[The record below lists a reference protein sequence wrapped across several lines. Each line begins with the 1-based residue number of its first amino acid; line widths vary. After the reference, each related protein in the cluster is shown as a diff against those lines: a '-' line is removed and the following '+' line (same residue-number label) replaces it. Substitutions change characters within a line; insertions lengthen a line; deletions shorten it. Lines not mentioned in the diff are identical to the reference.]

1 VLSELEFRRVRLYDT
16 FIRASSEALY
26 TAAATGENPVSLLE
40 KSAARY
46 GRGVVRLTKAIT
58 VSYVSEK
65 LKKGIVLRAPSTFHA
80 AYLETLIAVFRLGA
94 TPEMLKL
101 FTASYERLNTQ
112 VSRIRSFSRTLEATM
127 AGLVAVVGGF
137 LTYVDRV
144 FTSILGLIWEV
155 AGAGFPTPLNN
166 PLHIRPKD
174 VPATR

>member
-1 VLSELEFRRVRLYDT
+1 VCASTTPLYGHHLKPYIQLLLLVKT
-16 FIRASSEALY
+16 PLAYLKRA
-26 TAAATGENPVSLLE
+26 LLGMVE
-40 KSAARY
+40 
-46 GRGVVRLTKAIT
+46 VVRLTKAIT